1 MGFANLPDRFS
12 YLRGSLFMTN
22 DTKILITGGAGS
34 CGRYLAARLLE
45 RGHAVRVID
54 KNVDPLRSIQNDRLT
69 VIQGGMED
77 RDALK
82 LALEGV
88 DAIIHLAWSFSEDP
102 LEVLEQDL
110 KGHIYL
116 LEEAASR
123 KVRHLI
129 YTSTAVVYGKP
140 RYSPIDEEHPLLV
153 EEARKPLYGIAKAAA
168 EKLCL
173 MYGKA
178 GKVPAT
184 VVRFW
189 WAYGDEIGGKHLRDM
204 LKTASAGTPLKVPAD
219 SGGSFLDMADL
230 AQGLDRCLLR
240 PEAFGRT
247 FNLSTVYVTWEEVA
261 EMVRDVTGSCSE
273 IQCIP
278 RSEWTGSA
286 FLADPWELSDSLA
299 RDLLGY
305 HPTEAPAAKASLKAA
320 ISNCWRAMRNR
331 T

>member
-1 MGFANLPDRFS
+1 
-12 YLRGSLFMTN
+12 MTEASN
-22 DTKILITGGAGS
+22 ILITGGAGS
-34 CGRYLAARLLE
+34 CGRYLAAWLLE
-45 RGHAVRVID
+45 RGYSVRVVD
-54 KNVDPLRSIQNDRLT
+54 KNVEPVRSIKSDRFT
-69 VIQGGMED
+69 VVQGGLED
-77 RDALK
+77 RDVVKA
-82 LALEGV
+82 ALEGV
-88 DAIIHLAWSFSEDP
+88 DAVIHLAWSFSEDP

-110 KGHIYL
+110 KGHLYL

-140 RYSPIDEEHPLLV
+140 RYSPIDEGHPLLV

-168 EKLCL
+168 EKLCI

-178 GKVPAT
+178 GKVPST

-189 WAYGDEIGGKHLRDM
+189 WAYGEEIGGKHLREM
-204 LKTASAGTPLKVPAD
+204 LKTASAGDTLSVPAD
-219 SGGSFLDMADL
+219 SGGSFLHMADL
-230 AQGLDRCLLR
+230 AQGLDRCLCNVK
-240 PEAFGRT
+240 AFERT
-247 FNLSTVYVTWEEVA
+247 FNFSTVYVTWEEVA
-261 EMVRDVTGSCSE
+261 GMVRDVTGSRSA

-278 RSEWTGSA
+278 REKWTGSA

-305 HPTEAPAAKASLKAA
+305 RPAEAPAAKASLKAA
-320 ISNCWRAMRNR
+320 ISNCWKAMRNR

>member
-1 MGFANLPDRFS
+1 
-12 YLRGSLFMTN
+12 MTQES
-22 DTKILITGGAGS
+22 KILITGGAGS
-34 CGRYLAARLLE
+34 CGRYLAAWLLE

-54 KNVDPLRSIQNDRLT
+54 KDVGPIRSIVSDRLT
-69 VIQGGMED
+69 LIQAGLED
-77 RDALK
+77 REAVK
-82 LALEGV
+82 SAVEGV
-88 DAIIHLAWSFSEDP
+88 DAVVHMAWSFSEVP
-102 LEVLEQDL
+102 LEVFETDL
-110 KGHIYL
+110 RGHLFL
-116 LEEAASR
+116 LEEAAAA

-189 WAYGDEIGGKHLRDM
+189 WAYGDEIGGKHLREM
-204 LKTASAGTPLKVPAD
+204 LKTASSGAPLEVPAGC
-219 SGGSFLDMADL
+219 GGSFLHMADL
-230 AQGLDRCLLR
+230 AQGLDLCLFR

-247 FNLSTVYVTWEEVA
+247 FNFATVYVTWEEVA
-261 EMVRDVTGSCSE
+261 RMIRDITGSRSE
-273 IQCIP
+273 IRVIP
-278 RSEWTGSA
+278 REEWTGAA
-286 FLADPWELSDSLA
+286 FLADPWELSDSSA
-299 RDLLGY
+299 RRILGY
-305 HPTEAPAAKASLKAA
+305 LPAGGPAAKDSLKAA
-320 ISNCWRAMRNR
+320 ISFCWREMRKK